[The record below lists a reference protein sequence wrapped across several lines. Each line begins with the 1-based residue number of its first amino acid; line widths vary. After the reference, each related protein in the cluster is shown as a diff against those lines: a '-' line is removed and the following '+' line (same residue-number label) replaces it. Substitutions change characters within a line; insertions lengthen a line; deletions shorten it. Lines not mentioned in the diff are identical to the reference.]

1 MKNILLKLGVG
12 PIYVSSII
20 LVTIIFIYLSNNRII
35 PSIQIRSLN
44 YLFIFI
50 GIFLMILGI
59 YMWIKAVLYVDL
71 YASIDNNQL
80 LTSGIYSFVRNPI
93 YSAFMFVCSGI
104 ILIFNNVLLFVLP
117 IIFWMYLTVL
127 IKITEENWLRKRHKQ
142 DYIEYCKNV
151 NRCIPWFKNNFKSN

>member
-1 MKNILLKLGVG
+1 
-12 PIYVSSII
+12 
-20 LVTIIFIYLSNNRII
+20 
-35 PSIQIRSLN
+35 
-44 YLFIFI
+44 
-50 GIFLMILGI
+50 MILGI
-59 YMWIKAVLYVDL
+59 YMWVKAVLYVDL

-127 IKITEENWLRKRHKQ
+127 IKITEENWLRKRHNQ

>member
-1 MKNILLKLGVG
+1 
-12 PIYVSSII
+12 
-20 LVTIIFIYLSNNRII
+20 
-35 PSIQIRSLN
+35 
-44 YLFIFI
+44 
-50 GIFLMILGI
+50 
-59 YMWIKAVLYVDL
+59 
-71 YASIDNNQL
+71 
-80 LTSGIYSFVRNPI
+80 
-93 YSAFMFVCSGI
+93 MFVCSGI